1 MSRWENLEHAK
12 KDFNQDLKDRVA
24 RLVEDRIVAEN
35 MSIHS
40 AYQAVPP
47 KFGVSWHTAR
57 QWT

>member
-1 MSRWENLEHAK
+1 MPGKNF
-12 KDFNQDLKDRVA
+12 DQDAKDRIV